1 MITERTRL
9 IDVTVGDLVDYFR
22 QNGLL
27 ARQEPRIEYKGPETV
42 KGIEGLAGLLGCS
55 VSTAQRRKNSGEFN
69 GAIRQSG
76 RKITVDVRKVL
87 AIMEKEARI

>member
-27 ARQEPRIEYKGPETV
+27 ARPEPRIEYKGPETV

-55 VSTAQRRKNSGEFN
+55 VSTAPRRKNSGEFN

-76 RKITVDVRKVL
+76 RKIMVDVRKVL